1 MGDRDHLILD
11 NLVFVQVKFLPSG
24 CMSDSVF
31 PTIATDYQYREAG
44 IEGGN
49 F

>member
-1 MGDRDHLILD
+1 
-11 NLVFVQVKFLPSG
+11 VKFLPSRR
-24 CMSDSVF
+24 MSDSVF
-31 PTIATDYQYREAG
+31 PTITTDYQYREAG